1 MKPVLKSILIS
12 FTFSAVGMCWLLF
25 MLFRGGGDWL
35 LSWIGVLMA
44 YLSLYTLIDLYCKNT
59 YEKTLNIVLI
69 KSTVTTFSFGVLGII
84 FGIIHELLTP
94 WSLSLMVWSW
104 LLTLLLFLTTII
116 LLVSLV
122 FVNRK
127 EQNFPGVYRLLI
139 LLNLLLTLGPVLW
152 PLFLTII
159 GNGMNA
165 SAGW

>member
-12 FTFSAVGMCWLLF
+12 FAFSAVGMCWLLF
-25 MLFRGGGDWL
+25 ILFRGGGDWL

-44 YLSLYTLIDLYCKNT
+44 YLSLYTLIDVYCKNT

-94 WSLSLMVWSW
+94 WSLSLMVWYW

-127 EQNFPGVYRLLI
+127 DQNFPGVYRLLI

>member
-12 FTFSAVGMCWLLF
+12 FAFSAVGMCWLLF
-25 MLFRGGGDWL
+25 ILFRGGGDWL

-94 WSLSLMVWSW
+94 WSLSLMVWYW

-116 LLVSLV
+116 LLVILV

-127 EQNFPGVYRLLI
+127 DQNFPGVYRLLI

-152 PLFLTII
+152 PLFLTIL

>member
-12 FTFSAVGMCWLLF
+12 FAFSAVGMCWLLF

-94 WSLSLMVWSW
+94 WSLSLMVWYW
-104 LLTLLLFLTTII
+104 LLILLLFLTTII
-116 LLVSLV
+116 LLVILV

-127 EQNFPGVYRLLI
+127 DQNFPGVYRLLI
-139 LLNLLLTLGPVLW
+139 LLSLLLTLGPVLW

>member
-12 FTFSAVGMCWLLF
+12 FAFSAVGMCWLLF

-94 WSLSLMVWSW
+94 WSLSLMVWYW
-104 LLTLLLFLTTII
+104 LLILLLFLTTII
-116 LLVSLV
+116 LLVILV

-127 EQNFPGVYRLLI
+127 DQNFPGVYRLLI
-139 LLNLLLTLGPVLW
+139 LLSLLLTLGPVLW
-152 PLFLTII
+152 PLFLTIL

>member
-12 FTFSAVGMCWLLF
+12 FAFSAVGMCWLLF

-94 WSLSLMVWSW
+94 WSLSLMVWYW

-116 LLVSLV
+116 LLVILV

-127 EQNFPGVYRLLI
+127 DQNFPGVYRLLI

>member
-12 FTFSAVGMCWLLF
+12 FAFSAVGMCWLLF

-94 WSLSLMVWSW
+94 WSLSLMVWYW

-116 LLVSLV
+116 LLVILV

-127 EQNFPGVYRLLI
+127 DQNFPGVYRLLI
-139 LLNLLLTLGPVLW
+139 FLNLLLTLGPVLW

>member
-12 FTFSAVGMCWLLF
+12 FAFSAVGMCWLLF

-35 LSWIGVLMA
+35 LSWVGVLMTF
-44 YLSLYTLIDLYCKNT
+44 LSLYTLIDLYCKYT
-59 YEKTLNIVLI
+59 YEKTLNKLLI
-69 KSTVTTFSFGVLGII
+69 KSTVTTFSFGVLGIT

-94 WSLSLMVWSW
+94 WSLSLMVWYW

-116 LLVSLV
+116 LLVILV

-127 EQNFPGVYRLLI
+127 DQNFPRVYRLLI

>member
-1 MKPVLKSILIS
+1 MKPVLKSILLS
-12 FTFSAVGMCWLLF
+12 FVFSALGMCWLLF
-25 MLFRGGGDWL
+25 MLYRGGGDWL

-59 YEKTLNIVLI
+59 YDKTLNKLFI
-69 KSTVTTFSFGVLGII
+69 KSTVTTFSFGVLGIT

-94 WSLSLMVWSW
+94 WSLSLMVWYW
-104 LLTLLLFLTTII
+104 LLILFLFLTNIT
-116 LLVSLV
+116 LLVILV

-127 EQNFPGVYRLLI
+127 DHNFSGVYRILI
-139 LLNLLLTLGPVLW
+139 LLTLLLTLGPVLW
-152 PLFLTII
+152 PLFLTIL

>member
-1 MKPVLKSILIS
+1 M
-12 FTFSAVGMCWLLF
+12 LF

-94 WSLSLMVWSW
+94 WSLSLMVWYW
-104 LLTLLLFLTTII
+104 LLILLLFLTTII
-116 LLVSLV
+116 LLVILV

-127 EQNFPGVYRLLI
+127 DQNFPGVYRLLI
-139 LLNLLLTLGPVLW
+139 LLSLLLTLGPVLW